1 MLNCRNLHCVLIR
14 MGLAL
19 FCSSLVVI
27 LTTEVWA
34 QTSPSMT
41 AEINNRWDRANTL
54 YERGDYDA
62 ALVEYLEVYKRKPL
76 PVVRYNLGRT
86 EEKLGHLVEALDW
99 LEACLAD
106 PGSLDKERREYT
118 QKLVNDLKSRIGI
131 LHVTTNVVGA
141 MVEVDHREMGI
152 APQHI
157 RVASGVHIVSVSMP
171 GYTLG
176 RKEVKI
182 AGGIEERVHID
193 LSPTSIATAR
203 LTISSDVLDAEVFVD
218 GIPVGK
224 TPILGSIRIDAGEH
238 KIAVRRGGYKSFER
252 VMKFTEGDTI
262 PLTVKLEED
271 ISWIGANGGYLQL
284 DVSEEH
290 VVVHVNGHSRGEYR
304 GSLRL
309 APGKH
314 CVRLERSGFATVER
328 EVMVVSGKTTREKVV
343 FEPNADTVVKL
354 REEYAT
360 RRKWGTAVLGVGAGG
375 IVASG
380 IGLLVIGRLSES
392 DRCGT
397 TRKLPGC
404 NDYPGWYGVTG
415 TGLALSVV
423 AVVIGASLFR
433 APQREGRITRRNA
446 IELQIAP
453 VIAPATQIWGG
464 QVTGVF

>member
-1 MLNCRNLHCVLIR
+1 MNLVNWYKI
-14 MGLAL
+14 GLGTVVAL
-19 FCSSLVVI
+19 MI
-27 LTTEVWA
+27 LMSMFGATNDAHA
-34 QTSPSMT
+34 QAPAATN

-54 YERGDYDA
+54 YEQGDYDA
-62 ALVEYLEVYKRKPL
+62 ALAEYLEVYKRKPL
-76 PVVRYNLGRT
+76 PVVRYNLGRA

-106 PGSLDKERREYT
+106 PGSLDEERREYT

-157 RVASGVHIVSVSMP
+157 RVVSGVHIVSVSMP
-171 GYTLG
+171 GYALG

-193 LSPTSIATAR
+193 LSPAAIATAR

-218 GIPVGK
+218 GTSVGK
-224 TPILGSIRIDAGEH
+224 TPILGSIRVEAGEH

-252 VMKFTEGDTI
+252 AVKFTEGDTI

-271 ISWIGANGGYLQL
+271 TSWIGANGGYLQL
-284 DVSEEH
+284 DLSEEH
-290 VVVHVNGHSRGEYR
+290 VVVHVSGYSRGPYR
-304 GSLRL
+304 GRLRL

-314 CVRLERSGFATVER
+314 HVRLERSGFATVER
-328 EVMVVSGKTTREKVV
+328 EVMVISGKTTREKVV
-343 FEPNADTVVKL
+343 FEANAETVVKL
-354 REEYAT
+354 REEVAT
-360 RRKWGTAVLGVGAGG
+360 RRKWGIAMLGVGAGG

-380 IGLLVIGRLSES
+380 IGLVVIGRMSES

-415 TGLALSVV
+415 TGLVLSAV
-423 AVVIGASLFR
+423 AVGVGVSFLH
-433 APQREGRITRRNA
+433 APQSERKMIRRNA
-446 IELQIAP
+446 IKLQIAP
-453 VIAPATQIWGG
+453 VITPASQIWSA